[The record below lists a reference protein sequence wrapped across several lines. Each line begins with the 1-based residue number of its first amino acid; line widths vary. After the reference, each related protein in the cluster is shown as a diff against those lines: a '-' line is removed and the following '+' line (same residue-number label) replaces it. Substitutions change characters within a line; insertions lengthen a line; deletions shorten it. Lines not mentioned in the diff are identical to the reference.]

1 MKFTKM
7 QGCGNDYI
15 YVNGFEEPME
25 HASEMAKRLSDRH
38 FGIGADGLIL
48 IGPSQRADFSMSMY
62 NADGSEGAMCG
73 NGIRCLGKYV
83 YEKGLTDQTRITV
96 ETGAGIR
103 TLHLNVRRGAVD
115 TVRVDMGSPRLYAR
129 EVPAVSVPGIEIDP
143 QKPVMNRWI
152 KALGQEYQ
160 VTCVSMGNPHVVV
173 FLKDEEEACLDL
185 EKAGPA
191 LECHPMFPDRANVEF
206 IRCLDD
212 AHIRMRVWER
222 GSGETL
228 ACGTGACA
236 AVVAGALTGRT
247 KEAVLVE
254 LAGGQLEIFY
264 DRAKDIVWMEGPAVA
279 VFEGEL

>member
-15 YVNGFEEPME
+15 YVNGFEEPVE

-115 TVRVDMGSPRLYAR
+115 TVRVDMGSPRLCAR

-160 VTCVSMGNPHVVV
+160 VTCVSMGNPHAVV